1 MNQLR
6 QHIKNVL
13 VEENQNKKV
22 NLVKQMIYDLFD
34 EVSFIE
40 QSTYDDKPLLKIYFD
55 SDDEAANIDSWFA
68 RHIQD
73 EIMEMTNGNVV
84 VCPYWEF
91 DWRNF
96 RKENV
101 DVYIDTEK
109 LKYDN
114 LGNVIND

>member
-1 MNQLR
+1 
-6 QHIKNVL
+6 
-13 VEENQNKKV
+13 
-22 NLVKQMIYDLFD
+22 MIYDLFD